1 MDATHLV
8 PKLMAAKY
16 YRMAINPA
24 KEYERYCRVAA
35 IESDLKNIIDAGVD
49 MNAIPWDSYYTFFME
64 GFLMTVKDKSIFKG
78 IYGVFYNK
86 ADEEKAALYEK
97 LMKLPNNISGV
108 EIAKIERQIVI
119 LDRFQSW
126 LHYRGMN
133 KKIPYVQRKAYRE
146 EIAKYDRIING
157 GMA

>member
-1 MDATHLV
+1 
-8 PKLMAAKY
+8 
-16 YRMAINPA
+16 
-24 KEYERYCRVAA
+24 
-35 IESDLKNIIDAGVD
+35 
-49 MNAIPWDSYYTFFME
+49 
-64 GFLMTVKDKSIFKG
+64 MTVKDKSIFKG
-78 IYGVFYNK
+78 IYGVFYRR
-86 ADEEKAALYEK
+86 ADEEKAALYER

-157 GMA
+157 GMT